1 MKNQNT
7 EQLVSVISS
16 LRSWDLKDK
25 KKKEKSGLKEN
36 LLQILPRD
44 EIMTKKYPE
53 SIRKKKWPDFQEFL
67 SGMFKGLEGSI
78 LYLLQIN
85 WLSHF

>member
-53 SIRKKKWPDFQEFL
+53 RISKKTGLIFKNFL
-67 SGMFKGLEGSI
+67 VECSRGWQAVYFICCK
-78 LYLLQIN
+78 
-85 WLSHF
+85 